1 MNTLSD
7 KINDMNNLIA
17 RNEQKIEI
25 LKLELAEEIKMI
37 KEENS
42 KYKKILKKL
51 AETEATINGI
61 FGVQEPEQEHT
72 AFVLLGDDEPNVA

>member
-61 FGVQEPEQEHT
+61 FGVQESEPEHT